1 MKASSILGECR
12 LVALGSAHGSD
23 GVGWAVAR
31 ALYGGQPPEACLLNT
46 PAELA
51 RWLED
56 AEGLV
61 ILDAL
66 FDESATPGTVREVSA
81 PELAQGFA
89 LGSHGPGLAEM
100 LGLRRV
106 LSPAGAP
113 WRVYGVRVPSAPS
126 VDQQVIARAE
136 RMLRD
141 LLGQGA

>member
-1 MKASSILGECR
+1 MKALSILGEGR

-23 GVGWAVAR
+23 AIGWAVAR
-31 ALYGGQPPEACLLNT
+31 ALYGGRPPESCLLNT

-56 AEGLV
+56 EKGLV

-66 FDESATPGTVREVSA
+66 FDASAVPGTVREVSA
-81 PELAQGFA
+81 SVLAQGFA
-89 LGSHGPGLAEM
+89 VGSHGPGLAEM

-113 WRVYGVRVPSAPS
+113 WRVYGIRVPAAPG
-126 VDQQVIARAE
+126 VDQQAIARAE
-136 RMLRD
+136 FMLCE
-141 LLGQGA
+141 LLGQRA